1 MSWRSESIGRVSEET
16 KSARRLKEALM
27 NVGETE
33 MNGDGLDQ
41 RPAEDSLLPRAEEDS
56 VVFAMSSQERGPGVT
71 TEHLSKR

>member
-33 MNGDGLDQ
+33 MNGDGLDE
-41 RPAEDSLLPRAEEDS
+41 RPEDSLLPRAEEDS

-71 TEHLSKR
+71 TENLSKQ